1 MANNISVT
9 AGSGTVLKTTDN
21 AGVHTP
27 HHNIDVIAAG
37 TNFIGAVKTRFFA
50 VPASTMTRPANTT
63 AYSANDAVSNNA
75 TAGSVTPFS
84 FSVSNA
90 NDDPVSLERVRIL
103 STDTGLIG
111 QTLRMFFY
119 QSDPSAATGIVG
131 GDNAAFSTK
140 QGTFIGSMS
149 GVMRAFSDGA
159 GGVLAPDEGS
169 RIVTNPSG
177 GAQTVFGLLQ
187 TLTAWTPSANATT
200 VTPTVEGFQGRA

>member
-27 HHNIDVIAAG
+27 HHNLDVIAPG

-50 VPASTMTRPANTT
+50 AAAATLTRPANTT
-63 AYSANDAVSNNA
+63 PYSVNDAVSNNA
-75 TAGSVTPFS
+75 TAASVTPFT
-84 FSVSNA
+84 FAVSNA
-90 NDDPVSLERVRIL
+90 DDDPVSLERVRIL

-119 QSDPSAATGIVG
+119 QSDPSAASGVVG

-140 QGTFIGSMS
+140 LGTFIGTMS
-149 GVMRAFSDGA
+149 GVMRAFNDGA
-159 GGVLAPDEGS
+159 GGVLVPDEGA
-169 RIVTNPSG
+169 RIVTPPTA
-177 GAQTVFGLLQ
+177 GAQTVFALLQ
-187 TLTAWTPSANATT
+187 TLTAWTPSANSTT